1 MRRLFRFAAAKV
13 PRISATERIAL
24 RSGTVGIER
33 EAFAGTLSAR
43 TLLERYTPATPTAND
58 VAMLGR
64 VPDLLRTVDEY
75 DTLRARGTPASH
87 PFWAHARA
95 HDFFGLIVPEE
106 YGGTPLSSTGLSRL
120 LQRLASCSASAPV
133 HIMVPASLGPAELLV
148 HYGTDAQRARWLP
161 RLARGAIPCFGLTSL
176 EAGSDAAGSM
186 VDTGT
191 VERGA
196 DGNVR
201 LRLSCRKRYITLAP
215 VADVVGL
222 AFKVVDPDG
231 LLGAQCGRPVD
242 GEITL
247 ALVERGAAGLRL
259 GERLDPLGVG
269 FENGLVDAEDLVLCP
284 VADVIGGLNGVG
296 QGWKYLMEAL
306 AAGRGVALPAGAA
319 GSTKM
324 LTCATSGYAALRTQF
339 KVPLIEFEGVQEKV
353 AAMALATYEVDALV
367 AVMNCALDAGE
378 RPPVLSAVL
387 KQRTTELQ
395 RAVVQHSMDIVAGS
409 AICMGPNN
417 FVAPAYLSTPI
428 GITVEGSNTMTR
440 SLLIFGQGVVRSK
453 PHLLEVLDAI
463 EEGDEARFGAA
474 VRDLATD
481 TAWIAVRSTSAN
493 PIEQYVRFFALSST
507 ASLALGGD
515 LKRREAIS
523 GRYADL
529 LSLLLAGVATE
540 WHAAHAA
547 RGVPDWFVEAVR
559 QDIASRLSLVS
570 AELVRNH
577 PHRWLHAALLWRTA
591 GGRIRP
597 PPTDRTLQR
606 VAREVARPDSP
617 LRELFLADTL
627 AVTLHPNVRRIEEAL
642 RSGER
647 DPQALRPIFE
657 VDVAPPRDD
666 AADVIALHA

>member
-1 MRRLFRFAAAKV
+1 
-13 PRISATERIAL
+13 
-24 RSGTVGIER
+24 
-33 EAFAGTLSAR
+33 
-43 TLLERYTPATPTAND
+43 
-58 VAMLGR
+58 
-64 VPDLLRTVDEY
+64 
-75 DTLRARGTPASH
+75 
-87 PFWAHARA
+87 
-95 HDFFGLIVPEE
+95 
-106 YGGTPLSSTGLSRL
+106 
-120 LQRLASCSASAPV
+120 
-133 HIMVPASLGPAELLV
+133 
-148 HYGTDAQRARWLP
+148 
-161 RLARGAIPCFGLTSL
+161 
-176 EAGSDAAGSM
+176 
-186 VDTGT
+186 
-191 VERGA
+191 
-196 DGNVR
+196 
-201 LRLSCRKRYITLAP
+201 
-215 VADVVGL
+215 
-222 AFKVVDPDG
+222 
-231 LLGAQCGRPVD
+231 
-242 GEITL
+242 
-247 ALVERGAAGLRL
+247 
-259 GERLDPLGVG
+259 
-269 FENGLVDAEDLVLCP
+269 
-284 VADVIGGLNGVG
+284 
-296 QGWKYLMEAL
+296 
-306 AAGRGVALPAGAA
+306 
-319 GSTKM
+319 
-324 LTCATSGYAALRTQF
+324 
-339 KVPLIEFEGVQEKV
+339 
-353 AAMALATYEVDALV
+353 
-367 AVMNCALDAGE
+367 
-378 RPPVLSAVL
+378 
-387 KQRTTELQ
+387 
-395 RAVVQHSMDIVAGS
+395 MDIVAGS

-481 TAWIAVRSTSAN
+481 TAWTAVRSTSAD

-577 PHRWLHAALLWRTA
+577 PHRWVHAALLWRTA

-617 LRELFLADTL
+617 LRELFLSDTL